1 MHIPLD
7 EVIYFDAITSTPS
20 TGAAVDADAAPT
32 FAVYEEATD
41 TDIGVG
47 GNMTKRTALT
57 GNYRG
62 LFTAS
67 AANGFEVGKWYSVIG
82 SGIVGGVT
90 GKAVLKSFRIVGAE
104 DLAGYPKTDVHSL
117 RGDAQSAIDL
127 QDFADN
133 GYDPATNLTAADTTH
148 INGTPAAGVAL
159 VPATV
164 QTIAN
169 NAISADSIAAAAV
182 TKIQSGLATA
192 AALASEGNNIA
203 AILADTNELQTDWA
217 NSGRLD
223 TLLDTVV
230 ATTLLTRQIV
240 GNKHTVVESPAGTF
254 TISVRNDADDAT
266 VRTIVYIP
274 ATGARTVS

>member
-1 MHIPLD
+1 MQIPLD
-7 EVIYFDAITSTPS
+7 EVVYFDAITSTPS

-47 GNMTKRTALT
+47 GNMTKRTSLT

-62 LFTAS
+62 SFTAS
-67 AANGFEVGKWYSVIG
+67 TANGFEVGKWYSVIVTGVVG
-82 SGIVGGVT
+82 SVT
-90 GKAVLKSFRIVGAE
+90 GKAVAKSFRIVGAE
-104 DLAGYPKTDVHSL
+104 ELAGYPKADIHGL

-127 QDFADN
+127 KDFADT
-133 GYDPATNLTAADTTH
+133 GYDPATHLTASDVTH
-148 INGTPAAGVAL
+148 INGTAADGVAL

-182 TKIQSGLATA
+182 TKIQTGLATA
-192 AALASEGNNIA
+192 AALTAEGQNIA
-203 AILADTNELQTDWA
+203 AILADTNELQADWA
-217 NSGRLD
+217 NGGRLD

-240 GNKHTVVESPAGTF
+240 GNKHTVVEAPAGTF
-254 TISVRNDADDAT
+254 TISVRNDTDDAT
-266 VRTIVYIP
+266 VRTIVYVP